1 MQDLGIERINE
12 TPNSITFRHYI
23 YLWLGQQTSLLGS
36 IVVQFIITWWATITF
51 RSALLLGIFS
61 FIYFIPQV
69 IITPVAGV
77 YIDKWDKKKIIIIS
91 DTTQA
96 FLTFLLILAF
106 YNDMMSTFLG
116 IFILIVVNTLRG
128 FCQAAHYPTLN
139 AIIPLMIERNKLSR
153 INGANSVMSE
163 AIQILSPF
171 LALILLSIYGI
182 KNALWIDIF
191 TYFVALTSILLI
203 SIPQPPIS
211 IEKKNNRSFYD
222 DFKEGLKTITS
233 IQGILILILLFMF
246 LNFFIQPIIVLFPYF
261 ITVFHE
267 GTIFDYV
274 FVSILFHSGFFLGGF
289 IMIIKKKWKHHV
301 LYIFLGVFIVMTCY
315 LFLSLAPFRHFSY
328 IGILFL
334 IMGLNIPITNALF
347 QTILQSKVP
356 RDKLG
361 RIFSLYIGLSWLISP
376 IGKIISGVLADII
389 GIAMLFFIFSVL
401 GCVTT
406 LMAYNAIKTKH
417 VDSSLNCENIS
428 NTKN

>member
-1 MQDLGIERINE
+1 
-12 TPNSITFRHYI
+12 
-23 YLWLGQQTSLLGS
+23 
-36 IVVQFIITWWATITF
+36 
-51 RSALLLGIFS
+51 
-61 FIYFIPQV
+61 
-69 IITPVAGV
+69 
-77 YIDKWDKKKIIIIS
+77 
-91 DTTQA
+91 
-96 FLTFLLILAF
+96 
-106 YNDMMSTFLG
+106 
-116 IFILIVVNTLRG
+116 
-128 FCQAAHYPTLN
+128 
-139 AIIPLMIERNKLSR
+139 
-153 INGANSVMSE
+153 MSE

-289 IMIIKKKWKHHV
+289 IMIIKN
-301 LYIFLGVFIVMTCY
+301 

-417 VDSSLNCENIS
+417 IDSSLNCENIS